1 MEITTMQMYWLVKL
15 DDIRAFLDYSFNL
28 PMFIITLG
36 LAWVLILT
44 MTYLLAGNGTYDM
57 FSGKSNEEFEDIRK
71 MLLRWR
77 NTSLK
82 IISACIGI
90 AIAISTASHLMP
102 STKQMAAII
111 IVPKIANSEKV
122 QTIGNKVYD
131 LAVEWM
137 EELKPNKKE
146 SEVK

>member
-1 MEITTMQMYWLVKL
+1 ML
-15 DDIRAFLDYSFNL
+15 DN
-28 PMFIITLG
+28 IIIG
-36 LAWVLILT
+36 L
-44 MTYLLAGNGTYDM
+44 
-57 FSGKSNEEFEDIRK
+57 
-71 MLLRWR
+71 
-77 NTSLK
+77 
-82 IISACIGI
+82 I
-90 AIAISTASHLMP
+90 AIFLMCGLVFVMKKEELSLPIIKKLLIIAAASFLLLVFIP
-102 STKQMAAII
+102 STKQMAAIM